1 MEFIDVLR
9 ARQTIAPYLPATPL
23 WSYPEL
29 DRRTGA
35 TVYVK
40 HEHVQPT
47 GAFKVRG
54 GITLLAGLDAG
65 QRGHGIVAYSTG
77 NHAQSLAY
85 AARLFGVECR
95 IAMPAEANPT
105 KVAAIR
111 ALGAEVDLYGEVLED
126 ARARAEKLA
135 ADRGM
140 RLVGVAEPELI
151 AGVATA
157 YLEIL
162 AAQPDLDAILVPVG
176 SGSGAAGACLVAAA
190 LAPRCRIIG
199 VQSAQAPAGHDSW
212 RAGKLVDRPNRTV
225 VEGLAAGTAFELPQ
239 AILRRHL
246 ADFVLVPDGAIRRA
260 QYELLASAHT
270 LAEGAGAA
278 ALAAVLAE
286 PARFAGQ
293 RIAVMCSGGN
303 ASVAEVAEVAGQSP
317 RFNTD
322 A

>member
-1 MEFIDVLR
+1 MEFTDILR
-9 ARQTIAPYLPATPL
+9 ARRTIAPYLPATPL

-35 TVYVK
+35 MVYVK

-54 GITLLAGLDAG
+54 GITLLAGLDTA
-65 QRGHGIVAYSTG
+65 QRRRGVVAYSTG

-95 IAMPAEANPT
+95 IAMPARANPT

-111 ALGAEVDLYGEVLED
+111 ALGAAVDLHGEVLED
-126 ARARAEKLA
+126 TRAHAEKLA
-135 ADRGM
+135 AESGM
-140 RLVGVAEPELI
+140 RLVGVAEPELV

-162 AAQPDLDAILVPVG
+162 AAQPDLDAIVVPVG

-190 LAPRCRIIG
+190 LAPRCQVIG

-212 RAGKLVDRPNRTV
+212 RAGRLVERPNRTA
-225 VEGLAAGTAFELPQ
+225 VEGLATGTAFEMSQ
-239 AILRRHL
+239 AILRRYL
-246 ADFVLVPDGAIRRA
+246 ADFVLVSDDAIRQA
-260 QYELLASAHT
+260 QYELLSAAHT

-278 ALAAVLAE
+278 ALAAVLGD
-286 PARFAGQ
+286 PARFAGK

-303 ASVAEVAEVAGQSP
+303 ASVAEVATVAAQAP
-317 RFNTD
+317 R
-322 A
+322 